1 MMILKAEGRNM
12 TVNLLV
18 VVDGKLGP
26 KLIKIQTIEA

>member
-12 TVNLLV
+12 KVNLLV
-18 VVDGKLGP
+18 VVYGKLGP